1 MCEFL
6 FQFDLHPEKYIVL
19 SKSATW
25 SAILCC
31 SYRWLQLFVS
41 GLASTVSWRI

>member
-19 SKSATW
+19 S
-25 SAILCC
+25 
-31 SYRWLQLFVS
+31 
-41 GLASTVSWRI
+41 